1 MAINSNSAVNRGSG
15 FLTAIGAVFAV
26 VGSAAGV
33 STLRKAIAGI
43 VDVKQIVLGFSMAL
57 MFAGAGIGLIVW
69 SRVSAN
75 LSARRNET
83 MLQNPGKPW
92 LWRDDWAQGYARSE
106 WKSTATMMTIIGVAF
121 LLFSVPMLMNFPAS
135 LRRAHPL
142 QIAVVALFPLTGVL
156 LIGQSLMAYL
166 RSRKFREVRL
176 TLSALPSTLGGKFQG
191 RVQAQFVFPS
201 SATVD
206 LTLSC
211 VHSYVSGSGDNR
223 SRWERIL
230 WQDLKTV
237 IASNDGQA
245 SYIPVEFN
253 IPYDAKET
261 DTRNA
266 DDQILWKLT
275 TKSKMPG
282 LDFSAVFMLPVF
294 RTALSDSSLTI
305 TAIEARD
312 ERLIDGIKPRESKIV
327 TGASSH
333 GGVLFYFGHA
343 RNKRVATLVTLFG
356 AICLGAGLF
365 FGIAGGQTF
374 GWIIGLIPITFSGGF
389 GILLLAFAVW
399 LWLGTTTIE
408 VLNRELHI
416 RSTCLGLSRSRV
428 IPASTIQDFQLASNL
443 QAGDQ
448 VWYDLKLKLA
458 DGRSITATSGLEK
471 KEAEWFRAELKKDL
485 GVSDLLG

>member
-266 DDQILWKLT
+266 EDY
-275 TKSKMPG
+275 
-282 LDFSAVFMLPVF
+282 
-294 RTALSDSSLTI
+294 RTDP
-305 TAIEARD
+305 D
-312 ERLIDGIKPRESKIV
+312 
-327 TGASSH
+327 H
-333 GGVLFYFGHA
+333 
-343 RNKRVATLVTLFG
+343 
-356 AICLGAGLF
+356 
-365 FGIAGGQTF
+365 
-374 GWIIGLIPITFSGGF
+374 
-389 GILLLAFAVW
+389 
-399 LWLGTTTIE
+399 
-408 VLNRELHI
+408 
-416 RSTCLGLSRSRV
+416 
-428 IPASTIQDFQLASNL
+428 
-443 QAGDQ
+443 
-448 VWYDLKLKLA
+448 
-458 DGRSITATSGLEK
+458 
-471 KEAEWFRAELKKDL
+471 
-485 GVSDLLG
+485 LLGGIWNPTASFCRLAMVRHDHHRGFEP

>member
-15 FLTAIGAVFAV
+15 FLTVVGAVFAV

-33 STLRKAIAGI
+33 STLRKAITGI

-211 VHSYVSGSGDNR
+211 AFLRFRVRRQPQPLGADSVARSENCHCVERWTGKLHSSGIQYSLR
-223 SRWERIL
+223 CQR
-230 WQDLKTV
+230 
-237 IASNDGQA
+237 DG
-245 SYIPVEFN
+245 YP
-253 IPYDAKET
+253 KC
-261 DTRNA
+261 R
-266 DDQILWKLT
+266 
-275 TKSKMPG
+275 G
-282 LDFSAVFMLPVF
+282 
-294 RTALSDSSLTI
+294 LSD
-305 TAIEARD
+305 
-312 ERLIDGIKPRESKIV
+312 
-327 TGASSH
+327 
-333 GGVLFYFGHA
+333 
-343 RNKRVATLVTLFG
+343 
-356 AICLGAGLF
+356 
-365 FGIAGGQTF
+365 
-374 GWIIGLIPITFSGGF
+374 
-389 GILLLAFAVW
+389 
-399 LWLGTTTIE
+399 
-408 VLNRELHI
+408 
-416 RSTCLGLSRSRV
+416 
-428 IPASTIQDFQLASNL
+428 
-443 QAGDQ
+443 
-448 VWYDLKLKLA
+448 
-458 DGRSITATSGLEK
+458 
-471 KEAEWFRAELKKDL
+471 
-485 GVSDLLG
+485 

>member
-15 FLTAIGAVFAV
+15 FLTVVGAVFAV

-33 STLRKAIAGI
+33 STLRKAITGI

-57 MFAGAGIGLIVW
+57 MFASAGIGLIVW

-142 QIAVVALFPLTGVL
+142 QTAVVVLFPLTGVL
-156 LIGQSLMAYL
+156 LVGQSLISYL

-211 VHSYVSGSGDNR
+211 VNSYVCPGPATTAAVGSGFC
-223 SRWERIL
+223 
-230 WQDLKTV
+230 
-237 IASNDGQA
+237 G
-245 SYIPVEFN
+245 
-253 IPYDAKET
+253 
-261 DTRNA
+261 
-266 DDQILWKLT
+266 
-275 TKSKMPG
+275 
-282 LDFSAVFMLPVF
+282 
-294 RTALSDSSLTI
+294 
-305 TAIEARD
+305 
-312 ERLIDGIKPRESKIV
+312 KI
-327 TGASSH
+327 
-333 GGVLFYFGHA
+333 
-343 RNKRVATLVTLFG
+343 
-356 AICLGAGLF
+356 
-365 FGIAGGQTF
+365 
-374 GWIIGLIPITFSGGF
+374 
-389 GILLLAFAVW
+389 
-399 LWLGTTTIE
+399 
-408 VLNRELHI
+408 
-416 RSTCLGLSRSRV
+416 
-428 IPASTIQDFQLASNL
+428 
-443 QAGDQ
+443 
-448 VWYDLKLKLA
+448 
-458 DGRSITATSGLEK
+458 
-471 KEAEWFRAELKKDL
+471 
-485 GVSDLLG
+485 